1 MRPKGAAPAEDEASP
16 SLVFGVAG
24 RRVMYHLVISNFAD
38 SKSFPFFFFPD
49 GKYNEADHAS
59 GSLG

>member
-38 SKSFPFFFFPD
+38 SKSFPFSLLSD
-49 GKYNEADHAS
+49 GKHNEADHES

>member
-1 MRPKGAAPAEDEASP
+1 MRPMAAPVKDPASP
-16 SLVFGVAG
+16 IDGITGCRALYG
-24 RRVMYHLVISNFAD
+24 LVISNFAD